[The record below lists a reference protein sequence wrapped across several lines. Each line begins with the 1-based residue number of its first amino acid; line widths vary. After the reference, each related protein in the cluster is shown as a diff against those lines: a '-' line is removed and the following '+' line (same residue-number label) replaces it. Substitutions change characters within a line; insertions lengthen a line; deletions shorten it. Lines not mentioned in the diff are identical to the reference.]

1 MPVAAIRQQVRAPA
15 ALHHERAPSVTESGF
30 SEIEKMNVSEI
41 REPVCEPERAAVFEY
56 EPFADESDERCV
68 QEGL

>member
-1 MPVAAIRQQVRAPA
+1 M
-15 ALHHERAPSVTESGF
+15 TESGF